1 MSELYLFSVNFHLF
15 LAFLAY
21 YLFKK
26 QHSPKTYA
34 VETPAMTCLPSKLN
48 GLVSV
53 GSLDD
58 YIRYVNQIPILTH
71 DEEKALADRLFNS
84 NDLEA
89 AKSLVLA
96 HLRFVVQIAKR
107 YSGYGL
113 ALADLIQEGNIG
125 LMKAVKR
132 FDPRIG
138 VRLVSFAVH
147 WIKAEI
153 HEFILRNWR
162 IVKIATTKVQRKL
175 FFNLR
180 SAKKRLGWFTKEEVE
195 TVAQDLGV
203 TPLQIYDMEKK
214 LSMAASDVSF
224 DQSSDDDEENE
235 NIIRLAPAQYLEGDQ
250 YDPAQQLETQN
261 SVDHN
266 QHALQQGLMS
276 LDARSRDILERRWL
290 NSEKATLQA
299 LATEYCVSAERV
311 RQLEQAAMRKLKAV
325 IVLAQS

>member
-1 MSELYLFSVNFHLF
+1 MG
-15 LAFLAY
+15 
-21 YLFKK
+21 K
-26 QHSPKTYA
+26 QGNVLRPIASS
-34 VETPAMTCLPSKLN
+34 ETPTMTHLPSKLN
-48 GLVSV
+48 CPVSV

-58 YIRYVNQIPILTH
+58 YIRYVNQIPVLTQ
-71 DEEKALADRLFNS
+71 DEEKDLAEKLFNS

-132 FDPRIG
+132 FDPQMG

-180 SAKKRLGWFTKEEVE
+180 SAKKRLGWFTKEEVD

-214 LSMAASDVSF
+214 LSMAAFDVSF
-224 DQSSDDDEENE
+224 DQSSEDDEDNE
-235 NIIRLAPAQYLEGDQ
+235 NILRLAPAQYLEGDRL
-250 YDPAQQLETQN
+250 DPAQQLETQN
-261 SVDHN
+261 SIDHN
-266 QHALQQGLMS
+266 QQTLKEGLMS
-276 LDARSRDILERRWL
+276 LDARSRDILQKRWL
-290 NSEKATLQA
+290 NPEKTTLQT
-299 LATEYCVSAERV
+299 LATEYGVSSQRV
-311 RQLEQAAMRKLKAV
+311 QQLEQAAMSKLKAALV
-325 IVLAQS
+325 PA